1 LSLEWE
7 ATVLIAAL
15 LVSAR
20 LGALFMFSPL
30 FMSASVPGTVRA
42 LFALGLAAGLVASLR
57 YVPAELPFTVGAII
71 RAIVLEVFVGATMA
85 FGLFSAFGAFLVGGR
100 VLDFQMGFSVANV
113 VDPSTSAQAP
123 LVGTALNMMA
133 IATFFLLDGHRL
145 LLRGIAYSLEKI
157 PIGQGFQNL
166 HIEAVVAQF
175 GLMFVF
181 GLAAVAP
188 AVITLLLM
196 DTAMAV
202 AARTMPQVN
211 VFILS
216 LPLKIFIGLSVMAIT
231 LPSLGPLLERVYE
244 SIFRY
249 WERIAV

>member
-1 LSLEWE
+1 M
-7 ATVLIAAL
+7 TGLIAAL

-20 LGALFMFSPL
+20 LAALFLFSPL
-30 FMSASVPGTVRA
+30 FLSASIPGTVRV
-42 LFALGLAAGLVASLR
+42 LFALGLAAGLVASLEL
-57 YVPAELPFTVGAII
+57 VPAAIPTTVGDMI
-71 RAIVLEVFVGATMA
+71 RALAVEVFVGATLA
-85 FGLFSAFGAFLVGGR
+85 FGLFAAFAAFLVGGR
-100 VLDFQMGFSVANV
+100 ILDFQMGFGVANV
-113 VDPSTSAQAP
+113 IDPATSAQAP
-123 LVGTALNMMA
+123 LVGTALNLMA
-133 IATFFLLDGHRL
+133 VATFFLLDGHRL
-145 LLRGIAYSLEKI
+145 LIRGLAYSLERV

-166 HIEAVVAQF
+166 NIEAVTAQF

-202 AARTMPQVN
+202 TARTMPQVN

-216 LPLKIFIGLSVMAIT
+216 LPLKIFVGLSVLALT
-231 LPSLGPLLERVYE
+231 LPSVAPLLERVYE

-249 WERIAV
+249 WERVMA